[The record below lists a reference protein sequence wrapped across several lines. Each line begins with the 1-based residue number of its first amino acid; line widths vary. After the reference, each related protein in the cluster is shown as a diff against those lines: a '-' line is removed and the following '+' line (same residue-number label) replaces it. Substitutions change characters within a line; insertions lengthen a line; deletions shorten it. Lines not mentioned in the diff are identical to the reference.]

1 VGEGQW
7 PWLQWPLFAC
17 KSRESGGR
25 MKSALAI
32 CARGAVNLS
41 VATLARAGCREFS
54 HLKYYP
60 FPSGTNILPSIMVQI
75 PDGEL

>member
-1 VGEGQW
+1 
-7 PWLQWPLFAC
+7 
-17 KSRESGGR
+17 

-54 HLKYYP
+54 HLKILSLSFRDKY
-60 FPSGTNILPSIMVQI
+60 SSVDHGTNSRWRALDSANEHLDSVSMFVRRFVCV
-75 PDGEL
+75 